1 MAEEWMEPSD
11 DEIKMS
17 FVASCIEDAADREGV
32 SYRDMFERMEKVG
45 LIENF
50 IYKHY
55 DTLHTESRRNVTTG
69 VLEAL
74 HNWENHKKQNNS
86 FSN

>member
-1 MAEEWMEPSD
+1 MKEHGIEPSEE
-11 DEIKMS
+11 EIKMS
-17 FVASCIEDAADREGV
+17 FVASCIEAAADIQGV
-32 SYRDMFERMEKVG
+32 PYIEMFNRMEKVG

-55 DTLHTESRRNVTTG
+55 DTLHTESRSNVTTG

-74 HNWENHKKQNNS
+74 SNWEKR
-86 FSN
+86 